1 MSLSERT
8 SAALATGLPVAELGG
23 WRMGDP
29 ITGPGMMGAVVCLA
43 ATRGAAIAAAGGAT
57 VGLEI
62 AA

>member
-1 MSLSERT
+1 
-8 SAALATGLPVAELGG
+8 
-23 WRMGDP
+23 
-29 ITGPGMMGAVVCLA
+29 MMGAVVCPA